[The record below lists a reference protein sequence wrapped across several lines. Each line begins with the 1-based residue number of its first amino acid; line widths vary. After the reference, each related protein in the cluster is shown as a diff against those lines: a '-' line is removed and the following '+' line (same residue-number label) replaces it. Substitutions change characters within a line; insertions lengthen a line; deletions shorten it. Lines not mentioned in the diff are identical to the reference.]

1 MEGESFG
8 QNSKLLQCHFS
19 INKAWIH
26 GIYKMMIFIYPANLG
41 KIDWMDNIWMIR
53 VTVENWIPVI
63 QDGARFWLLH
73 FTFVYNSILPFT
85 SVPNTKKCIYDR
97 RNCNYLFPK
106 FLSHRSFYSRKK
118 NNSSKTFSNS
128 ALFHMLQRP
137 DLSSLV
143 SFLFLFFGKWSPTL

>member
-1 MEGESFG
+1 
-8 QNSKLLQCHFS
+8 
-19 INKAWIH
+19 
-26 GIYKMMIFIYPANLG
+26 
-41 KIDWMDNIWMIR
+41 MDNVWMIR

-63 QDGARFWLLH
+63 QDEARFLLLH

-97 RNCNYLFPK
+97 RNCNYFFPK
-106 FLSHRSFYSRKK
+106 LLSHRSFYSRKK

-143 SFLFLFFGKWSPTL
+143 SFLFLFIFFSKNMTSNSLELCEGDNVYFFHFKAI